1 MLLSFKVK
9 NFRSIK
15 DEIALN
21 MQATAGNELKREA
34 TFENGNIALLRAAA
48 IYGPNAS
55 GKSNLLKAM
64 MVFKTMVLE
73 SLLRSNLPVDLPYE
87 FFKLSTSTQNKPT
100 CFEISFVLEEKVFT
114 YGFEFNKVR
123 IQAEWLKKGN
133 VTLFKRDG
141 QNIKPS
147 RSFKDSS
154 ESLRKQTTEKVLFLS
169 VLSSYNRDLSKKIV
183 EIISKIQVILEIGT
197 TLDYTFGEFLKNPAI
212 AAEIKKFNIEINP
225 GVMDIKATE
234 TLTTPAKLN
243 MPDIIKPSFL
253 KEDSPIAQRSMK
265 FFRKIYGTQNK
276 EVGIQDMDFMFEESV
291 GTRNAFAMSGPIID
305 SLEKGNILFI
315 DELNASLHP
324 ILCQYLITIFN
335 SKKSNPHNA
344 QLVFTTHDI
353 TLLDEQLLRRDQIY
367 FTDKDKFGATELFSL
382 ADISERK
389 GVSFAK
395 RYLEGRYRA
404 IPYIREFEEIKFSRD
419 WIENDE

>member
-1 MLLSFKVK
+1 MLLSFKAK

>member
-73 SLLRSNLPVDLPYE
+73 SLLRSNLPVDLSYE

-419 WIENDE
+419 WIENDG